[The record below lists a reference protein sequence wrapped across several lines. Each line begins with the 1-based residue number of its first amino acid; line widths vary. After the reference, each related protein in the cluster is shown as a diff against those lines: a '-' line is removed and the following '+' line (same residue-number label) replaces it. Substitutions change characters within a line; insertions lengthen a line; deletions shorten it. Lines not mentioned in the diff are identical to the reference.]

1 MIKHLQKIGN
11 SRGIVLDRPILD
23 LLHIEDNAAFEITQ
37 EKNGLLLRPLSASEA
52 YRMISR
58 KHLKSL
64 DKLAK

>member
-23 LLHIEDNAAFEITQ
+23 LLHIEDNAAFEVTQ

-58 KHLKSL
+58 KHRKSL